1 LKDDF
6 FLLLAPVT
14 PSIEDL
20 MKKSLTLDNQSPSSG
35 KRFEKP
41 KITKTIKA
49 QPSHFAESVKASKF
63 ENIDSLS
70 EIFTIPQ
77 AALAQHVE
85 RSVPISH
92 VTANSSDDWS
102 DFSSATE
109 TVFQEQNP
117 STGLAPPSPGQ
128 RLSISSIQNLSS
140 GQRDP
145 MSGLGLPTSESTTF
159 NFEYGN
165 EGHFSTLQEPRGEM
179 GIFSQSVSTA
189 QTGTMWI
196 PHVPSGPD
204 GMLVGVNTPVSQGN
218 SGQGILSGS
227 EFGDF
232 QSDVPRND
240 TLSAAVQVQGWY
252 YLVACENSAISLTL
266 PSTAS
271 FLLVGTPVKFPPVVT
286 QNR

>member
-1 LKDDF
+1 
-6 FLLLAPVT
+6 
-14 PSIEDL
+14 
-20 MKKSLTLDNQSPSSG
+20 
-35 KRFEKP
+35 
-41 KITKTIKA
+41 
-49 QPSHFAESVKASKF
+49 
-63 ENIDSLS
+63 
-70 EIFTIPQ
+70 
-77 AALAQHVE
+77 
-85 RSVPISH
+85 
-92 VTANSSDDWS
+92 
-102 DFSSATE
+102 
-109 TVFQEQNP
+109 
-117 STGLAPPSPGQ
+117 
-128 RLSISSIQNLSS
+128 
-140 GQRDP
+140 

-271 FLLVGTPVKFPPVVT
+271 FLLVGTSVKFPPVVT
-286 QNR
+286 QNQ